1 MCKIKQERLLKLN
14 EYLKGLKVSKWDTK
28 TVTNRRYRTTTR
40 SLLGLL
46 AKIIIKIKNC
56 YLLKDICWGWL
67 FQRTPSAH
75 LPVPG
80 LESHLYFQSYLPANV
95 HPAKV
100 QVIPAGVLEAPS
112 PWRPRLNSKPGKA
125 RLKCQGTAGSEPTEG
140 PSVVSGSLRL
150 WQIKRDKFKIY
161 KF

>member
-28 TVTNRRYRTTTR
+28 TVTNRRYRTTAR

-112 PWRPRLNSKPGKA
+112 HWRPRLNSKPG
-125 RLKCQGTAGSEPTEG
+125 TGSAQVPRHCREWTNRRTVCG
-140 PSVVSGSLRL
+140 L
-150 WQIKRDKFKIY
+150 WLSAFETNQKR
-161 KF
+161 